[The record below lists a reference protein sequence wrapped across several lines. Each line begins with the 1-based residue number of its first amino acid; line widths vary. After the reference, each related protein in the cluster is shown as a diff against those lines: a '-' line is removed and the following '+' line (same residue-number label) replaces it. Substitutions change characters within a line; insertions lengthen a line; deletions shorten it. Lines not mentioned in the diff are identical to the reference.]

1 MAIPPEDYSILGAC
15 LAGWSVMQE
24 RQPANTVPFAAVDLG
39 SNSFHLVV
47 ARVLGDWV
55 SIVDRLRDPVRLA
68 GDLDAQGRLSPEGLE
83 RMITSLERFRQRLE
97 GIPTERILA
106 TGTNTFRAAREP
118 KDLLARA
125 QEALGAPIQILSGQ
139 EEARLIYLGVARELP
154 PSERR
159 RLVIDIGGG
168 STECILGRGNRPVH
182 TDSLHMGCV
191 SWSQRFFPDGKL
203 TRDRFR
209 KAETAAKL
217 ELETLQDRFT
227 RMGWSDA
234 FGSSGTILAIGR
246 ILGSLDVN
254 AKTIDRSGLK
264 RLRKA
269 MLEAGSVKALSLPG
283 LDGDRRPVLPGGLA
297 ILRAAFDMLGIQ
309 ELSPMKAALREGLLY
324 EQIGRFGGD
333 DMREST
339 VQGMLER
346 YHVDLRQAERVE
358 RLAARFFED
367 VREGWKLN
375 EEDARFLRWAAFL
388 HEIGLA
394 ISYSGYHKHGAYVIE
409 NSNLPGFSLQEKHR
423 LALLV
428 REHRRKFRVEL
439 FDELSGGLRR
449 RTRRLGV
456 LLRLA
461 VRLNRMRSDHPL
473 PRILAAADGGRVQLS
488 FPEGWLEEHPL
499 SRADLED
506 EAWVLGQAGFE
517 LTTSIV
523 PQAAGT

>member
-1 MAIPPEDYSILGAC
+1 
-15 LAGWSVMQE
+15 MQE
-24 RQPANTVPFAAVDLG
+24 RPAKTTIPFAAVDLG

-68 GDLDAQGRLSPEGLE
+68 GDLDSKGRLSAEGLE
-83 RMITSLERFRQRLE
+83 RMITSLERFRQRLKD
-97 GIPTERILA
+97 IPTERILA
-106 TGTNTFRAAREP
+106 TGTNTFRTAREP

-139 EEARLIYLGVARELP
+139 EEARLIYLGVVRELP

-168 STECILGRGNRPVH
+168 STECILGRGNAPVH

-203 TRDRFR
+203 TRERFK

-227 RMGWSDA
+227 RMGWTEA

-246 ILGSLDVN
+246 ILSALDVN
-254 AKTIDRSGLK
+254 ATTIERAGLK
-264 RLRKA
+264 RLRKT
-269 MLEAGSVKALSLPG
+269 MIEAGSLKTLSLPA

-297 ILRAAFDMLGIQ
+297 ILKATFDMLGVQ
-309 ELSPMKAALREGLLY
+309 ALQPMKAALREGLLY
-324 EQIGRFGGD
+324 QQIGRFGGD
-333 DMREST
+333 DMRETT
-339 VQGMLER
+339 VQSALER

-358 RLAARFFED
+358 RVATLLFED
-367 VREGWKLN
+367 VRATWKLSD
-375 EEDARFLRWAAFL
+375 EDARFLRWAALL

-394 ISYSGYHKHGAYVIE
+394 ISYAGYHKHGAYILE
-409 NSNLPGFSLQEKHR
+409 NSNLPGFSLQEKSR

-428 REHRRKFRVEL
+428 LEHRRKFRNEF
-439 FDELSGGLRR
+439 FDELGSEFRR
-449 RTRRLGV
+449 SFRRLGV

-461 VRLNRMRSDHPL
+461 ARLNRMRSDQPL
-473 PRILAAADGGRVQLS
+473 PRIHAAAEGNRIELQ
-488 FPEGWLEEHPL
+488 FPPGWLEEHPL
-499 SRADLED
+499 TCADLED
-506 EAWVLGQAGFE
+506 EAIVLGQASFE
-517 LTTSIV
+517 LATSIV
-523 PQAAGT
+523 PQRAGF